1 MNIKVSISKFVT
13 CTFFILLVLGGFG
26 VRIFEIAGI
35 GVCLKSPWLSFVK
48 KNGLFTASI
57 HPRLEQSL
65 RFYLKKPGFSGSL
78 NKTIIFPKGVFLYII
93 FLVILVTSTL
103 WTVDLRPT
111 LEYILLFSSGGL
123 FWIVF
128 YNLKGELR
136 SEIEGVIILL
146 GLTFGSAY
154 LFHRYFQ
161 EVTFNT
167 WSLYLPATTVHSH
180 IGDLWA
186 AVLIIT
192 TFRFLKDREKNYLS
206 LSILGVYF
214 LIASLSRSAYLAL
227 AVGMLYLANKKGWLE
242 KYKKHTFM
250 GAVLMFTIFIFVGL
264 QKTIIFSRP
273 YFVQAIL
280 GVYGNP
286 FGIGIGN
293 FLTISQDPVYQVF
306 GITGLSVVTHNIILE
321 VLLGIGVLGVVFI
334 VWLFFVTKEVWSNK
348 KPKYFPAQVIF
359 ITLGVN
365 FLFDYTYFI
374 PTMLWLWFAALG
386 ISQPSES
393 E

>member
-1 MNIKVSISKFVT
+1 MFMKVNFRKFVAY
-13 CTFFILLVLGGFG
+13 TFFVLLVIGGYG
-26 VRIFEIAGI
+26 IWIFEVAGI
-35 GVCLKSPWLSFVK
+35 GLLS
-48 KNGLFTASI
+48 GLLLLLLV
-57 HPRLEQSL
+57 RV
-65 RFYLKKPGFSGSL
+65 YK
-78 NKTIIFPKGVFLYII
+78 KTIKFPKGVFIYII

-186 AVLIIT
+186 AILIIT
-192 TFRFLKDREKNYLS
+192 LFRFFKERKKNYLS

-227 AVGMLYLANKKGWLE
+227 AIGMLYLASKKGWLSR
-242 KYKKHTFM
+242 YKKLTFT
-250 GAVLMFTIFIFVGL
+250 GAVLMLTMFIFGGL
-264 QKTIIFSRP
+264 HKTIIFSRP
-273 YFVQAIL
+273 YFIQAIL
-280 GVYGNP
+280 GILKNP

-293 FLTISQDPVYQVF
+293 FLTISQDSVYQVF

-321 VLLGIGVLGVVFI
+321 VLLGIGVFGVVF
-334 VWLFFVTKEVWSNK
+334 VLWLYFVTKGVLGNK
-348 KPKYFPAQVIF
+348 NTKSYVSQALF

-386 ISQPSES
+386 LSQPSGS